1 MTSTT
6 AGGQRLD
13 RNGMSG
19 FMAKPYLLLPYS
31 RKETRRTEKD
41 KGKKEST
48 EA

>member
-1 MTSTT
+1 MTSTS

-19 FMAKPYLLLPYS
+19 FMAKPYLLLLYS
-31 RKETRRTEKD
+31 GKETRRTEEDKD
-41 KGKKEST
+41 KKEST